1 MNLSRSKQKNAR
13 ALNPRSLLSLEKKTR
28 KKKKKKKKG
37 TPRVVDRRGVLLL
50 PQTEPDPSFVRF
62 CFLRAFVLEQKKR
75 LVFSRDFFGGGG
87 KKKKGKNV
95 SLQKKEE
102 EEEGQKK
109 NMKSV
114 LLARFELAI
123 SRLLSGRLNRF
134 RLITYKT
141 APHR

>member
-28 KKKKKKKKG
+28 KKKKKKKKKG

-50 PQTEPDPSFVRF
+50 HQTEPDPSFVRARALLCWSKKKNASFFQGIF
-62 CFLRAFVLEQKKR
+62 C
-75 LVFSRDFFGGGG
+75 GGGRRR
-87 KKKKGKNV
+87 KRRKGIM
-95 SLQKKEE
+95 SLCSLEE

-123 SRLLSGRLNRF
+123 SRLLSGRLN
-134 RLITYKT
+134 L
-141 APHR
+141 